1 MDTDYDNWAAVY
13 ACDEIVPGAII
24 EYGWVLTRSTE
35 PTEDVVRKNIKSF
48 CNNGNILGRGTY
60 KHQKDIKCGHC

>member
-35 PTEDVVRKNIKSF
+35 PTDDVVRKNMILLTITD
-48 CNNGNILGRGTY
+48 ILGEGT
-60 KHQKDIKCGHC
+60 